1 MGKWD
6 QQKHEVWRA
15 TQELQSAGLVGGT
28 SGNVS
33 VRLPPEGGRMLLAI
47 KPTQV
52 PYSRLKPEDIVV
64 IDSEGE
70 PIEGE
75 LLPSSETP
83 IHVAVYRARPDV
95 RAVVH
100 THSIFA
106 SVCAVAGLE
115 IPPVIDEMVFFIGGS
130 VRVAD
135 YGFPGTEE
143 LAEKVVKALG
153 DRNAALVRNHG
164 VVGVGRSLEAALEVC
179 NLVERVAQ
187 IFVYASLLGKANPLP
202 QEVLKAEEELYQMR
216 RQAQR
221 EEDSRP

>member
-6 QQKHEVWRA
+6 EQKQEVWRA
-15 TQELQSAGLVGGT
+15 AQQMERAGLVSGA

-33 VRLPPEGGRMLLAI
+33 IRLPSEGGRMLLAI

-52 PYSRLKPEDIVV
+52 PYVRLKPEDIVV

-70 PIEGE
+70 PIEGD

-95 RAVVH
+95 RAVIH
-100 THSIFA
+100 THSIHA

-115 IPPVIDEMVFFIGGS
+115 IPPVIDEMVFFIGGG
-130 VRVAD
+130 VRVAE
-135 YGFPGTEE
+135 YGFPGTED

-164 VVGVGRSLEAALEVC
+164 VVGVGRTLEKALEVC
-179 NLVERVAQ
+179 GLVERVAQ
-187 IFVYASLLGKANPLP
+187 IFVFASLLGRANPLP
-202 QEVLKAEEELYQMR
+202 PEVLKAEEELYQMR
-216 RQAQR
+216 RQAQL
-221 EEDSRP
+221 EEDSQP

>member
-6 QQKHEVWRA
+6 QQKQAVWRA
-15 TQELQSAGLVGGT
+15 TQEMERTGLVSGA

-33 VRLPPEGGRMLLAI
+33 VRLAPEDGRMLLAVT
-47 KPTQV
+47 PTQV
-52 PYSRLKPEDIVV
+52 PYARLKPEDIVV

-70 PIEGE
+70 PVEGE
-75 LLPSSETP
+75 LLPSSETLV
-83 IHVAVYRARPDV
+83 HVAIYRARSDV

-100 THSIFA
+100 THSIYA

-115 IPPVIDEMVFFIGGS
+115 IPPIIDEMVFFIGGS
-130 VRVAD
+130 VRVAE
-135 YGFPGTEE
+135 YGFPGTED

-164 VVGVGRSLEAALEVC
+164 VVGVGRSLEVALEVC
-179 NLVERVAQ
+179 GLVERVAQ
-187 IFVYASLLGKANPLP
+187 IFAYASLLGRANLVPHEALT
-202 QEVLKAEEELYQMR
+202 AEEELYQMR

-221 EEDSRP
+221 EEDSQP